1 MNTSAGTKQNQ
12 MVGLLIGV
20 VWHQVIHDH
29 NF

>member
-1 MNTSAGTKQNQ
+1 MNISAVTKQNQ
-12 MVGLLIGV
+12 MVHLLFGV